1 MRVRCHIA
9 TTVHH
14 LKEIEQNIRMTR
26 PRVDKNRL
34 RSNEPR
40 PDTRASPTHG
50 EGIIEYFRRIRT
62 EHLGHIAPTNSLSLF
77 A

>member
-1 MRVRCHIA
+1 MRVRCQIA
-9 TTVHH
+9 TTAH

-40 PDTRASPTHG
+40 PDTRASLTHG
-50 EGIIEYFRRIRT
+50 EGIIEYFRRIWT